1 MQEAGERVRHS
12 AVDRHDRC
20 VAVRRLNRKFASEA
34 ADNVDSLENQEQVAA
49 YLYFL
54 YP

>member
-1 MQEAGERVRHS
+1 MQDAGERVRHS

-20 VAVRRLNRKFASEA
+20 LAFRRLNLKFESEA
-34 ADNVDSLENQEQVAA
+34 ADNVDSLENQEQGAA
-49 YLYFL
+49 YLCFL